1 MKNPWEIPNS
11 PWKDEKAYLNWLRG
25 SIRRIWSRHP
35 VRIAYKQSLR
45 YKAPVGK
52 NGKEVWVCE
61 CELCGKQSRETQ
73 TDHIHGGY
81 GFKDWD
87 SFTEW
92 ARMILWVSFDDIREL
107 CIECHEIVTLSQRK
121 GISFNESFANKEAIK
136 IIKEKKDLTWLT
148 DRGIVPLR
156 SQKQRR
162 TQIVEHILK
171 ERNDEVTE

>member
-121 GISFNESFANKEAIK
+121 GISFDEAFAQKEAIRM
-136 IIKEKKDLTWLT
+136 IKEKKCLTWLGE
-148 DRGIVPLR
+148 RGIVPLR
-156 SQKQRR
+156 SQKARR
-162 TQIVEHILK
+162 EQIAEQIIK
-171 ERNDEVTE
+171 ERTNER